1 MSQINSEK
9 WGHHRHV
16 ANYNYYIHFICTS
29 VRARVFFWV
38 IGEGYWYRFPGL
50 FCGLCFFSHLESYSQ
65 AISLLPLP
73 WLFFEHTAWPLMHAC
88 TCLVTQM
95 CLTLCDPVGCSLPVS
110 SVHGILQARILK
122 SVPYPFYK
130 GSSQLR
136 DQTWVSCITGRFFT
150 IWAIR
155 DALVPQFKIQYLSFY
170 RHHKYL
176 FIITKYKSIKLRK
189 HIWFWHFN
197 FNTTSFLF
205 LLYLSKWDTLPK
217 TKCSKYEFIVIVFD
231 IWVP

>member
-1 MSQINSEK
+1 
-9 WGHHRHV
+9 
-16 ANYNYYIHFICTS
+16 
-29 VRARVFFWV
+29 
-38 IGEGYWYRFPGL
+38 
-50 FCGLCFFSHLESYSQ
+50 
-65 AISLLPLP
+65 
-73 WLFFEHTAWPLMHAC
+73 MHAC
-88 TCLVTQM
+88 TCLVTQT
-95 CLTLCDPVGCSLPVS
+95 CLTLCDPVGCILPVS
-110 SVHGILQARILK
+110 SVRGILQARILK
-122 SVPYPFYK
+122 WVPYPFYK

-155 DALVPQFKIQYLSFY
+155 EPLVPQFKIQYLSFY

-205 LLYLSKWDTLPK
+205 LLYLSKCDTLPK

-231 IWVP
+231 IWVPWTGEQVCLLGTESQFATINFVVLSEKHRQTMIVLSSSTSNKLVTRAKPNWSLRLETWPRFWSHWEGLTYPI